1 MNTTAPDWPHP
12 AWLPE
17 EELWRQCRVEFS
29 RRRGPGGQHRN
40 KVETAVRLVHE
51 PTGLVVEAHRRR
63 SQAENRRQAL
73 RQLRLKLALERRA
86 SVAPDRLPSKLWQ
99 SRIRQGKVS
108 LNPRHADF
116 PLLLAE
122 VLDHLQAWDW
132 DVPAAA
138 RHLGTTTS
146 QLVKFLKHEPAAL
159 ELVNQ
164 HRVQQGL
171 PKLK

>member
-1 MNTTAPDWPHP
+1 MNEQAHRWPHP

-40 KVETAVRLVHE
+40 KVETAVRLVHL

-73 RQLRLKLALERRA
+73 RQLRLKLALQHRTAIPREQK
-86 SVAPDRLPSKLWQ
+86 PSALWQ
-99 SRIRQGKVS
+99 SRLRQGKLV

-122 VLDHLQAWDW
+122 VLDHLQAWHW
-132 DVPAAA
+132 DLPAAA

-146 QLVKFLKHEPAAL
+146 QLVKLLKHEPAAL

>member
-1 MNTTAPDWPHP
+1 MNEQPSWPHP

-40 KVETAVRLVHE
+40 KVETAVRLVHL
-51 PTGLVVEAHRRR
+51 PTGLVAEAHRRR
-63 SQAENRRQAL
+63 SQGENRRQAL
-73 RQLRLKLALERRA
+73 RQLRLKLALEHRTEVSRQREP
-86 SVAPDRLPSKLWQ
+86 SSLWKSRL
-99 SRIRQGKVS
+99 RQGKLV
-108 LNPRHADF
+108 LNPGHADF

-122 VLDHLQAWDW
+122 VLDHLQAWHW
-132 DVPAAA
+132 DLPAAA